1 MFFVRWL
8 PTVLGFPVGG
18 WLAVQT
24 VGSVDGPLT
33 AALAGLIAGAVIGT
47 AQWLAL
53 RQRRVG
59 LRWMI
64 HTAVGMAAGSAIAAV
79 VTDAT
84 TTVNA
89 LAVTGLITG
98 AVVGA
103 TQATMLR
110 RGTRIAAAWT
120 ALVSLSWAVGSL
132 ITANVIVDA
141 ERGYVTF
148 GASGALLVTVA
159 TGLAL
164 RRVLAV
170 GRDREPSGTPMP
182 RPVAAAHR

>member
-1 MFFVRWL
+1 MGLDSLMCTAYVTAIAYYVHQLPGVVPMFFVRWL

-59 LRWMI
+59 PRWMI

-84 TTVNA
+84 TTFNA
-89 LAVTGLITG
+89 
-98 AVVGA
+98 
-103 TQATMLR
+103 
-110 RGTRIAAAWT
+110 
-120 ALVSLSWAVGSL
+120 
-132 ITANVIVDA
+132 
-141 ERGYVTF
+141 
-148 GASGALLVTVA
+148 
-159 TGLAL
+159 
-164 RRVLAV
+164 
-170 GRDREPSGTPMP
+170 
-182 RPVAAAHR
+182 